1 MAGLTLLVCIF
12 AISISSMDL
21 ALAIVWGRRVQLKWS
36 KFLIVFVSTLL
47 GVVFSYSLMQFSLL
61 LGETTFSLVL
71 LLVWKTIFI
80 LDVTFLIFFI
90 PRFINWVV
98 ARPFQTWEKVFFVL
112 LCILF
117 ATASALDMFLHNDV
131 FVIAA
136 YAFFTVVL
144 VYTVIIMI
152 SIRRNIEEKNVRHA
166 TLTIMIV
173 SLAMLPLFISS
184 MITATVRSL
193 FLPLIALCYFI
204 MLLVFLF
211 IALAN
216 SEHKMQMLSETADGE
231 KKAELAE
238 KIAERFH
245 ITDREMEIVRLIKIG
260 LTNKEIAA
268 RLNISVNTVNNHI
281 ANIFG
286 KTNVRC
292 RIDLLNLFEEA
303 SW

>member
-1 MAGLTLLVCIF
+1 MTGLTLLVCIF

-36 KFLIVFVSTLL
+36 NFLVVFVATLI
-47 GVVFSYSLMQFSLL
+47 GVVFSYSLMQFALL
-61 LGETTFSLVL
+61 FGDSTFSAVFM
-71 LLVWKTIFI
+71 LVWKCIFV
-80 LDVTFLIFFI
+80 LDVAFLIFFI

-98 ARPFQTWEKVFFVL
+98 ARPFPAWEKVLFIL
-112 LCILF
+112 LSILF
-117 ATASALDMFLHNDV
+117 TSVAALDLVMPKNL
-131 FVIAA
+131 FVVLD
-136 YAFFTVVL
+136 YALFSIVL

-152 SIRRNIEEKNVRHA
+152 SVRRKIEEKNVRHA

-184 MITATVRSL
+184 MITDKVRSF

-216 SEHKMQMLSETADGE
+216 SEKKIQLLSIPASDE

-238 KIAERFH
+238 EIAERFH

-268 RLNISVNTVNNHI
+268 KLNISVNTVNNHI